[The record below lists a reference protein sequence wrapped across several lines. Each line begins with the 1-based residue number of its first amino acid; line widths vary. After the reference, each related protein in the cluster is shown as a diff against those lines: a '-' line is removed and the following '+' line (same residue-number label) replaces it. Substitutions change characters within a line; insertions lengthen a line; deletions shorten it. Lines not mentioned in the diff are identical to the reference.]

1 MLSGLEALI
10 IGKVIGSLT
19 SNKFEDLSYL
29 AAIIWMPTGIIG
41 SSAFLFGMSMLACGL
56 GLLATYVRR
65 NRKIGY
71 REINLPRREDDTV
84 EFKTQSN
91 DRDHTKQR

>member
-1 MLSGLEALI
+1 M
-10 IGKVIGSLT
+10 T

-65 NRKIGY
+65 NSKVSDK
-71 REINLPRREDDTV
+71 EFSLPRREDDTV
-84 EFKTQSN
+84 EFKAQPN
-91 DRDHTKQR
+91 YRDHTEQR